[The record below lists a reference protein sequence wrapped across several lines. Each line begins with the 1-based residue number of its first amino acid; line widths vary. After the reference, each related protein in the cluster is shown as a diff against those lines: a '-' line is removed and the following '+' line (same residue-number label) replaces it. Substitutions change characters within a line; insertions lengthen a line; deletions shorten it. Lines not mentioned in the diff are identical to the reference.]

1 MDSDH
6 IDIRRRIQAHSAR
19 QLTIARLRAPADWQ
33 GELRQTLAAHREPL
47 SIFAGSDLKLFL
59 QSFAVF
65 FTATMVFLI

>member
-19 QLTIARLRAPADWQ
+19 KLTIARLSAPADWQ
-33 GELRQTLAAHREPL
+33 GELRQALAAHREPVT
-47 SIFAGSDLKLFL
+47 IFAGSDLRLFL

-65 FTATMVFLI
+65 FTATMMFLI